1 MFLGCPGDL
10 CIYVAGWL
18 IDFCITGSAAC
29 VLDTHVKREGE
40 LLLDD
45 CPVVSWMGWWGRIQ
59 DRPGATQQLHLN
71 HAKKRSK
78 NVPINSD
85 LTWTDESCP
94 VDKTSQFNIL
104 SGIHEDLSGI
114 MKCLH
119 LNLS

>member
-1 MFLGCPGDL
+1 M
-10 CIYVAGWL
+10 
-18 IDFCITGSAAC
+18 
-29 VLDTHVKREGE
+29 GE
-40 LLLDD
+40 D
-45 CPVVSWMGWWGRIQ
+45 PR
-59 DRPGATQQLHLN
+59 H

-94 VDKTSQFNIL
+94 VDKTSQLNIL
-104 SGIHEDLSGI
+104 SGIHEGLSGI